1 MASLYNEN
9 KEFLE
14 KFKAQQERKVNDLLE
29 ENKELIN
36 TMKEKVNTID
46 KNVKEN
52 LSNLDQMVEAAVI
65 EVI

>member
-14 KFKAQQERKVNDLLE
+14 KFKAQQEKKVNDLLE

-46 KNVKEN
+46 KNVKQN